1 MSVTRVAKTPRGS
14 NDFFIACREP
24 APDVSRLGRD
34 LARILLCDA
43 TTVVVIFSSLV
54 ASLARSFLLMSGVV
68 GISAVEEFHRY
79 PLRVQQSKL
88 DGWWFIFV
96 DEVGLGLVGPN
107 FEDLL
112 DRLKVLAGNV
122 FRARGETVADVEI
135 VRSGKLALH
144 VFH

>member
-1 MSVTRVAKTPRGS
+1 MSVTRVAKTPRGN

-68 GISAVEEFHRY
+68 GISAVEEFH
-79 PLRVQQSKL
+79 
-88 DGWWFIFV
+88 
-96 DEVGLGLVGPN
+96 
-107 FEDLL
+107 
-112 DRLKVLAGNV
+112 
-122 FRARGETVADVEI
+122 
-135 VRSGKLALH
+135 
-144 VFH
+144 